1 MSRLAKV
8 VPAILTDDPA
18 RLEAVVRQAAAYADW
33 VQIDIMDGDFVPS
46 RSITC
51 QHLAAL
57 SIGFGWE
64 VHLMVKQPQDYL
76 ECFKQAGASKIVF
89 HYEATSSPLKV
100 IARARELGLK
110 VGLALNP
117 ETPVSAILPLADEVD
132 SVLFL
137 SVHPGF
143 YGAKFVVEVLDQ
155 IRQFRRARP
164 AAEIGIDGGIKEANI
179 AQVVGAGVDVLY
191 VGSAIVLQP
200 QPAESLKRLQAL
212 ANQTQLHD

>member
-1 MSRLAKV
+1 MSRPAKV

-100 IARARELGLK
+100 IARTRKLGLK

-143 YGAKFVVEVLDQ
+143 YGARFVAEVLDK

-212 ANQTQLHD
+212 AEKAAGRG

>member
-64 VHLMVKQPQDYL
+64 AHLMVKRPQDYL

-100 IARARELGLK
+100 IARTRKLGLK

-143 YGAKFVVEVLDQ
+143 YGAKFVAEVLDK

-164 AAEIGIDGGIKEANI
+164 GAEIGIDGGIKEANI

-212 ANQTQLHD
+212 ASQTPLHG

>member
-18 RLEAVVRQAAAYADW
+18 RLEAAVRQAAAYADW

-57 SIGFGWE
+57 SIRFGWE
-64 VHLMVKQPQDYL
+64 AHLMVKRPQDYL

-117 ETPVSAILPLADEVD
+117 ETPSSAILPLADEVD

-143 YGAKFVVEVLDQ
+143 YGAKFVAEVLDK

-212 ANQTQLHD
+212 ANHTPLHD